1 MKKILLIV
9 LIAAMVFSVG
19 FSAENSTNGIT
30 DDSVKIGSF
39 QALSG
44 ALAFIGVSMNKG
56 MEAYFN
62 WVNKNGYRSEKT
74 CGTGQGVFN
83 CWWTRNTRLSCSYGL
98 LKRRR
103 SAFCL
108 PGKRFKFIG
117 YSSKRIHFLRTAK
130 LLH

>member
-9 LIAAMVFSVG
+9 LVAVMIFSTA

-62 WVNKNGYRSEKT
+62 WINENGGVHGREIDLIAVDDQFVPSKT
-74 CGTGQGVFN
+74 VIEVKRLVEQDKVFAIVGGLGTPG
-83 CWWTRNTRLSCSYGL
+83 
-98 LKRRR
+98 
-103 SAFCL
+103 CL
-108 PGKRFKFIG
+108 AVMDYLNEGG
-117 YSSKRIHFLRTAK
+117 
-130 LLH
+130 